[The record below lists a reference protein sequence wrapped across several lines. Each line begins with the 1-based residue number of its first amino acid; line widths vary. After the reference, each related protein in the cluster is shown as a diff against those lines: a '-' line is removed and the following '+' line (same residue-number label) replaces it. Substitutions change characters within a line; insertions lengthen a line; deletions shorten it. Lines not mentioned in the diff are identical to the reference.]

1 MLALVVLVVEVA
13 DIFGGYAIHIAAPN
27 AGWEHRAI
35 EPVSGNAAGTI
46 AATLDS
52 VRAQTW
58 RPLEC
63 VVVDGGS
70 RDGTQNIVKGYA
82 DVTGTVVSE
91 PDGGVYDAMNK
102 GWAVAGSDSYVLFL
116 GADDRLVSLPSVAEL
131 SQARARGAVLIYGE
145 ATVGETPF
153 VSRFTEEIRFGNTL
167 HHQALL
173 VDKGMH
179 PEPPFDARLR
189 IYGDWDFNLRLWRQG
204 VRAEYLPTLRSQ
216 VGAGGLSSSQP
227 LGETLR
233 IVHRHSGPWQ
243 AAFLACWMAKK
254 KLNAFVRR
262 RSSA

>member
-1 MLALVVLVVEVA
+1 VPESPQQSPDRWTDPAALRGAAVTVVTVCRNPGGLLEQAIASVAALQRHDVAHVV
-13 DIFGGYAIHIAAPN
+13 I
-27 AGWEHRAI
+27 
-35 EPVSGNAAGTI
+35 
-46 AATLDS
+46 
-52 VRAQTW
+52 
-58 RPLEC
+58 
-63 VVVDGGS
+63 DGAS
-70 RDGTQNIVKGYA
+70 SDGTMAYLRATPYRLAHWQSER
-82 DVTGTVVSE
+82 DTGI
-91 PDGGVYDAMNK
+91 YDAMNK